1 MSDNRG
7 KYNNTVP
14 RYPQRTH
21 GLTPGTL
28 ANGERAWSLTQSA
41 AGSLAAHVRR
51 NPSTRANRRSNNLA
65 ELIIAYRLLFR
76 ALRWQSKRFSELIDK
91 PEMKVRVL
99 FHDHCFDGAA
109 SAAFVTRFL
118 RDKFY
123 AGAEFDYTGLA
134 HRADQLFEDSLFDG
148 DANAIVDF
156 KYSTHPNLTW
166 WFDHHQSAFL
176 SPEDAEHFRHDTSG
190 RKLFD
195 PSYRSC
201 TKFIS
206 TVAKERWH
214 FEAPDLDELV
224 TWADIV
230 DGALYESAKAAVEM
244 NAPAMKLTLVIE
256 GSKGPD
262 LVKKISRAMQY
273 QRLEQIIEDSD
284 VQAVYHKLYQRHL
297 RTIDVIRGAGACEGG
312 VIYFDLI
319 DHGIDGYNKFI
330 PYYLFPDSAYT
341 VSVSTSSFRTKVSV
355 GSNPWVREPL
365 RHNLATICER
375 YGGGGHPKVGAISFP
390 IAAVNEARRA
400 AAEIREELKW

>member
-1 MSDNRG
+1 
-7 KYNNTVP
+7 
-14 RYPQRTH
+14 
-21 GLTPGTL
+21 
-28 ANGERAWSLTQSA
+28 
-41 AGSLAAHVRR
+41 
-51 NPSTRANRRSNNLA
+51 
-65 ELIIAYRLLFR
+65 
-76 ALRWQSKRFSELIDK
+76 
-91 PEMKVRVL
+91 MKVRVL
-99 FHDHCFDGAA
+99 YHDHCFDGAA

-118 RDKFY
+118 QTKFY
-123 AGAEFDYTGLA
+123 PGAKFCYTGLA
-134 HRADQLFEDSLFDG
+134 HKADQLFEDGLFDG

-176 SPEDAEHFRHDTSG
+176 SPEDAEHFRHDRSG

-206 TVAKERWH
+206 TVARERYG
-214 FEAPDLDELV
+214 FEAPDLEELV
-224 TWADIV
+224 TWADVV
-230 DGALYESAKAAVEM
+230 DGALYESAEAAVEM

-256 GSKGPD
+256 GSKGST
-262 LVKKISRAMQY
+262 LVQQIIGAMQH
-273 QRLEQIIEDSD
+273 QSLAQIIENPEI
-284 VQAVYHKLYQRHL
+284 QACYAKLYEKHL
-297 RTIDVIRGAGACEGG
+297 RTIDVIRNAGSCDQG
-312 VIYFDLI
+312 VIYFDLVEF
-319 DHGIDGYNKFI
+319 GVDGYNKFI

-365 RHNLATICER
+365 KHNLATICER

-390 IAAVNEARRA
+390 TGAVQEARRA